1 MDKRPPEEQAPAP
14 EKERDQEQSAQEQ
27 DVCAGTVT
35 LTSDEFDQV
44 RQHIEELKQQNDA
57 TVSLAQ
63 RVQADF
69 ENFRRR
75 NACVRADSL
84 EEGARDVIR
93 DLLPVIDNFERAIAS
108 GASGANGDAQW
119 REGVKLVYRQLLD
132 SLTKHGLDVIPS
144 EGQFDPE
151 LHEAVLQEEA
161 EGMEPGTIVETL
173 QKGYRVKERIIR
185 YSMVKVA
192 K

>member
-1 MDKRPPEEQAPAP
+1 MDKRPPEEQAPVP
-14 EKERDQEQSAQEQ
+14 EIEQ
-27 DVCAGTVT
+27 DQAQQAREQDPCAGTVT

-44 RQHIEELKQQNDA
+44 RTHIEELKRQNDA

-93 DLLPVIDNFERAIAS
+93 DLLPVIDNFERALAND
-108 GASGANGDAQW
+108 ATGANGESQW
-119 REGVKLVYRQLLD
+119 REGVKLVYRQLMD
-132 SLTKHGLDVIPS
+132 ALTKHGLDLIPS

-161 EGMEPGTIVETL
+161 EGKDSGTIVETL

-185 YSMVKVA
+185 HSMVKVA

>member
-1 MDKRPPEEQAPAP
+1 
-14 EKERDQEQSAQEQ
+14 
-27 DVCAGTVT
+27 
-35 LTSDEFDQV
+35 
-44 RQHIEELKQQNDA
+44 
-57 TVSLAQ
+57 
-63 RVQADF
+63 
-69 ENFRRR
+69 
-75 NACVRADSL
+75 
-84 EEGARDVIR
+84 
-93 DLLPVIDNFERAIAS
+93 
-108 GASGANGDAQW
+108 
-119 REGVKLVYRQLLD
+119 
-132 SLTKHGLDVIPS
+132 VIPS